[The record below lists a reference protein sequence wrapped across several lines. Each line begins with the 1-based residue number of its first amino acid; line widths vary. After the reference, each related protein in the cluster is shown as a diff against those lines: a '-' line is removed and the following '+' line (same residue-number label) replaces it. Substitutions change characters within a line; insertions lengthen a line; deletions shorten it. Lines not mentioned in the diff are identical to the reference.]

1 MKSVPRVMSTQHPDN
16 VRQPFFC
23 DGNVMEWE
31 DEIKEA
37 FYVYS
42 HLKCSEQL
50 WDYEG
55 KEVDNFVVKKLL
67 TRYEN
72 FFRKKTLGEDLRL
85 TFRVPN
91 PSVEKTEGKILVETL
106 MSIARS
112 SDTASLFYE
121 KEVVPVFEVAV
132 PMCASANDVLK
143 VKYFYRNF
151 ISGIENNTIVD
162 EKVGDWIGKVEPK
175 DIMIIPLVE
184 TKDAILDSGS
194 IIRNYLKETKEE
206 RLRFWI
212 ARSDTALNYSSL
224 GAVLII
230 KTALDRIGGV
240 AEETSAEILP
250 ILGCGSAP
258 FRGNFRPQDYQHIL
272 RGYPSV
278 HTFTIQSA
286 FKYDNEEE
294 QVRKAVEGIES
305 SGTGSP
311 VPVDAEKIMPV
322 VEKVGRVYAR
332 EISLIADMINRMAA
346 HVPNR
351 RMRKLHVGLFGY
363 ARSSEG
369 IRLPRAIKF
378 CAALYSYGLPPELL
392 GLSALDGKDID
403 VVEEAYPNFRKD
415 ISSSL
420 QYLNRENLKYFPKEI
435 QENVGK
441 VLEIGFDHQENRQ
454 HSTVT
459 KIIAG
464 NLGKQLPVEEDIL
477 RAGWIRGFL
486 G

>member
-1 MKSVPRVMSTQHPDN
+1 MRAVPRVMSTQHPDN

-42 HLKCSEQL
+42 HLKCKEQL

-72 FFRKKTLGEDLRL
+72 FFSRNTLGEDLRL
-85 TFRVPN
+85 TVRVPN
-91 PSVEKTEGKILVETL
+91 PAIEKTEGKILIETL

-112 SDTASLFYE
+112 SDTASLFYQ

-132 PMCASANDVLK
+132 PMCSSEKDALK
-143 VKYFYRNF
+143 VKQFYSKF
-151 ISGIENNTIVD
+151 VSGIENDSVVD
-162 EKVGDWIGKVEPK
+162 EKVKDWVGKIEPK
-175 DIMIIPLVE
+175 EISIIPLVE
-184 TKDAILDSGS
+184 TKEAILDSDR

-206 RLRFWI
+206 QLRFWI
-212 ARSDTALNYSSL
+212 ARSDPALNYSSL
-224 GAVLII
+224 GAVLMI
-230 KTALDRIGGV
+230 KTALDKIEKA
-240 AEETSAEILP
+240 AEDASAEVLP

-258 FRGNFRPQDYQHIL
+258 FRGNLRPQDYGHIL

-278 HTFTIQSA
+278 HTFTVQSS
-286 FKYDNEEE
+286 FKYDNEEDI
-294 QVRKAVEGIES
+294 VRDAVEGIES
-305 SGTGSP
+305 GKRGKP
-311 VPVDAEKIMPV
+311 VPVDQERIMPV
-322 VEKVGRVYAR
+322 FEKVSKAYAK

-363 ARSSEG
+363 ARSAEG
-369 IRLPRAIKF
+369 ITLPRAIKF
-378 CAALYSYGLPPELL
+378 CAALYSYGLPPEIL
-392 GLSALDGKDID
+392 GLGALSAKDVD
-403 VVEEAYPNFRKD
+403 TVEEVYPNFRKD
-415 ISSSL
+415 IGASL
-420 QYLNRENLKYFPKEI
+420 QYLNRENLKYFPE
-435 QENVGK
+435 
-441 VLEIGFDHQENRQ
+441 EIGASVGNVLKLGMDYEENRQ

-459 KIIAG
+459 KIIAR
-464 NLGKQLPVEEDIL
+464 NLEKQLPVEEDIL

>member
-1 MKSVPRVMSTQHPDN
+1 MRAVPRVMSTQHPDN

-23 DGNVMEWE
+23 DGTVMEWE

-42 HLKCSEQL
+42 HLKCKEQL

-67 TRYEN
+67 TRYDN
-72 FFRKKTLGEDLRL
+72 FFSKNTIGEDLRL

-91 PSVEKTEGKILVETL
+91 PNVEKTEGKILVETL

-132 PMCASANDVLK
+132 PMCSSEKDVLK

-151 ISGIENNTIVD
+151 ISGIENNMLVD
-162 EKVGDWIGKVEPK
+162 EKVKDWVGKIEPK
-175 DIMIIPLVE
+175 DIRIIPLVE
-184 TKDAILDSGS
+184 TKDAILGS
-194 IIRNYLKETKEE
+194 DKIIRNYLKETKEE
-206 RLRFWI
+206 QLRFWI
-212 ARSDTALNYSSL
+212 ARSDPALNYSSL

-230 KTALDRIGGV
+230 KTALDKINRA

-258 FRGNFRPQDYQHIL
+258 FRGNFRPQDYEHIL

-278 HTFTIQSA
+278 HTFTIQSS

-294 QVRKAVEGIES
+294 QVRKAVEGIE
-305 SGTGSP
+305 GGKTGKP
-311 VPVDAEKIMPV
+311 VPVDEERIAPV
-322 VEKVGRVYAR
+322 LDKVSKAYAK
-332 EISLIADMINRMAA
+332 EISLVADMINRMAA
-346 HVPNR
+346 HVPSR
-351 RMRKLHVGLFGY
+351 RMRKLHIGLFGY
-363 ARSSEG
+363 ARSSKG
-369 IRLPRAIKF
+369 ITLPRAIKF

-392 GLSALDGKDID
+392 GLSALDEKD
-403 VVEEAYPNFRKD
+403 VETVEGIYPNFRKD

-435 QENVGK
+435 QAGVEK
-441 VLEIGFDHQENRQ
+441 VLQLGMDYKENRP

-459 KIIAG
+459 RIIVR
-464 NLGKQLPVEEDIL
+464 NLEKQMPVEEDIL
-477 RAGWIRGFL
+477 RAGWLRGFL

>member
-1 MKSVPRVMSTQHPDN
+1 MGAVPRVMSTQHPDN

-67 TRYEN
+67 SRYETY
-72 FFRKKTLGEDLRL
+72 FRKKTLGEDLRL
-85 TFRVPN
+85 TLRVPN
-91 PSVEKTEGKILVETL
+91 PAVEKTEGKVLVETL

-121 KEVVPVFEVAV
+121 RGVVPVFEVAV
-132 PMCASANDVLK
+132 PMCSSEKDALK
-143 VKYFYRNF
+143 VRYFYRNF
-151 ISGIENNTIVD
+151 ISGIENNVLVD
-162 EKVGDWIGKVEPK
+162 EKVKDWIGKIEPK
-175 DIMIIPLVE
+175 DIGVIPLVE
-184 TKDAILDSGS
+184 TKDAILESDA
-194 IIRNYLKETKEE
+194 IIKKYLKETKDEH
-206 RLRFWI
+206 LRFWI

-230 KTALDRIGGV
+230 KTALDKIEKA
-240 AEETSAEILP
+240 AEEMSADVLP

-258 FRGNFRPQDYQHIL
+258 FRGNFRPRDYEHIL

-278 HTFTIQSA
+278 HTFTIQSS
-286 FKYDNEEE
+286 FKYDNDEEE
-294 QVRKAVEGIES
+294 VRKAVEGIEKK
-305 SGTGSP
+305 GRGKP
-311 VPVDAEKIMPV
+311 IQVEEERIMPV
-322 VEKVGRVYAR
+322 LDKVGMAYEK
-332 EISLIADMINRMAA
+332 EISLMADMINRMAA
-346 HVPNR
+346 YVPER

-363 ARSSEG
+363 SRSSKG
-369 IRLPRAIKF
+369 IHLPRAIKF
-378 CAALYSYGLPPELL
+378 CAALYSYGLPPEIL
-392 GLSALDGKDID
+392 GLGALGGKDIEI
-403 VVEEAYPNFRKD
+403 VEEVYPNFRKD
-415 ISSSL
+415 MATSL
-420 QYLNRENLKYFPKEI
+420 QYLNKENMKYFPREI
-435 QENVGK
+435 QNSVAR
-441 VLEIGFDHQENRQ
+441 VLELGMEYEENRP

-459 KIIAG
+459 RIIVK
-464 NLGKQLPVEEDIL
+464 NLEKQMPVEEDIL

>member
-1 MKSVPRVMSTQHPDN
+1 MRAVPRCMSTQHPDN

-42 HLKCSEQL
+42 HLKCKEQL

-85 TFRVPN
+85 TVRVPN

-132 PMCASANDVLK
+132 PMCSSEKDVLK

-151 ISGIENNTIVD
+151 ISGIENNAIVD
-162 EKVGDWIGKVEPK
+162 EKVKDWVGKVEPK
-175 DIMIIPLVE
+175 DVQIIPLVE
-184 TKDAILDSGS
+184 TKDAILGS
-194 IIRNYLKETKEE
+194 DRIIRNYLKETKEE
-206 RLRFWI
+206 QLRFWI
-212 ARSDTALNYSSL
+212 ARSDPALNYSSL

-230 KTALDRIGGV
+230 KTALDKINKV
-240 AEETSAEILP
+240 AEETSADILP

-258 FRGNFRPQDYQHIL
+258 FRGNFRPQDYEHIL

-278 HTFTIQSA
+278 HTFTLQSS

-294 QVRKAVEGIES
+294 QVRKAVEGIENHR
-305 SGTGSP
+305 TGKP
-311 VPVDAEKIMPV
+311 VPVDEERIVPV
-322 VEKVGRVYAR
+322 LEKVSKTYTK
-332 EISLIADMINRMAA
+332 EISLVADMINRMAA
-346 HVPNR
+346 HVPSR
-351 RMRKLHVGLFGY
+351 RMRKLHIGLFGY
-363 ARSSEG
+363 ARSSKG
-369 IRLPRAIKF
+369 ITLPRAIKF
-378 CAALYSYGLPPELL
+378 CAALYSYGLPPEIL
-392 GLSALDGKDID
+392 GLSALSGRDLE
-403 VVEEAYPNFRKD
+403 VMEEIYPNFRKD
-415 ISSSL
+415 IQLSL
-420 QYLNRENLKYFPKEI
+420 QYLNKDNLRYFPKEI
-435 QENVGK
+435 QSNVRK
-441 VLEIGFDHQENRQ
+441 VLELGIDYRENRP
-454 HSTVT
+454 HNTVT
-459 KIIAG
+459 TIIVK
-464 NLGKQLPVEEDIL
+464 NLEKQISVEEDIL

>member
-1 MKSVPRVMSTQHPDN
+1 MRTVPRCMSTQHPDN

-23 DGNVMEWE
+23 DGNVFNWE

-42 HLKCSEQL
+42 HLKCNEQL

-85 TFRVPN
+85 TVRVPN
-91 PSVEKTEGKILVETL
+91 PSIEKTEGKILVETL

-112 SDTASLFYE
+112 SDTASLFYS
-121 KEVVPVFEVAV
+121 KDIVPVFEVAV
-132 PMCASANDVLK
+132 PMCSSERDALK

-162 EKVGDWIGKVEPK
+162 EKVKDWVGKVEPK
-175 DIMIIPLVE
+175 DIQIIPLVE
-184 TKDAILDSGS
+184 TREAILDSDK
-194 IIRNYLKETKEE
+194 IIKNYLKETKEE
-206 RLRFWI
+206 QLRFWI
-212 ARSDTALNYSSL
+212 ARSDPALNYSSL

-230 KTALDRIGGV
+230 KTALDKISKV

-258 FRGNFRPQDYQHIL
+258 FRGNFKPQDYEHVL

-278 HTFTIQSA
+278 HTFTIQSS
-286 FKYDNEEE
+286 FKYDNDEEL
-294 QVRKAVEGIES
+294 VRKAVDGIES
-305 SGTGSP
+305 RKTGKP
-311 VPVDAEKIMPV
+311 VPVDEEEIMPV
-322 VEKVGRVYAR
+322 LDKVSKTYAR

-346 HVPNR
+346 HVPSR

-363 ARSSEG
+363 ARSSNG
-369 IRLPRAIKF
+369 ITLPRAIKF
-378 CAALYSYGLPPELL
+378 CASLYSYGFPPEIL
-392 GLSALDGKDID
+392 GLAALNEKDLDIIEK
-403 VVEEAYPNFRKD
+403 VYPNFRKD
-415 ISSSL
+415 IQLSL
-420 QYLNRENLKYFPKEI
+420 QYLNKDNLKYFPKEI
-435 QENVGK
+435 QANMEHVLKLGIDYKENK
-441 VLEIGFDHQENRQ
+441 P

-459 KIIAG
+459 EIIVR
-464 NLGKQLPVEEDIL
+464 NLEKQMPVGEDIL

>member
-1 MKSVPRVMSTQHPDN
+1 MGAVPRVMSTQHPDN

-23 DGNVMEWE
+23 DGTIMGWE

-42 HLKCSEQL
+42 HLKCNEQL

-72 FFRKKTLGEDLRL
+72 FFRKKTLGDDIRL
-85 TFRVPN
+85 TVRVPN
-91 PSVEKTEGKILVETL
+91 PSIEKTEGKVLVETL

-121 KEVVPVFEVAV
+121 KDTVPVFEVAV
-132 PMCASANDVLK
+132 PMCSSEKDILK

-151 ISGIENNTIVD
+151 ISGIGDNTLVD
-162 EKVGDWIGKVEPK
+162 EKVKDWVGKIEPK
-175 DIMIIPLVE
+175 EIQIIPLVE
-184 TKDAILDSGS
+184 TKEAILNSDN
-194 IIRNYLKETKEE
+194 IIKNYIKETKEE
-206 RLRFWI
+206 QLRFWI
-212 ARSDTALNYSSL
+212 ARSDPALNYSSL

-230 KTALDRIGGV
+230 KNALDKINSI

-258 FRGNFRPQDYQHIL
+258 LRGNFKPQDYEHIL

-278 HTFTIQSA
+278 HTFTVQSS
-286 FKYDNEEE
+286 FKYDNDEEE
-294 QVRKAVEGIES
+294 VRKAIEGIEKKK
-305 SGTGSP
+305 TGKP
-311 VPVDAEKIMPV
+311 VPVDEKRIMPV
-322 VEKVGRVYAR
+322 LDKVSRTYEK
-332 EISLIADMINRMAA
+332 EISVLANMINRMAA
-346 HVPNR
+346 HVPSR

-363 ARSSEG
+363 ARSSKG
-369 IRLPRAIKF
+369 ITLPRAIKF
-378 CAALYSYGLPPELL
+378 CAALYSYGLPPEIL
-392 GLSALDGKDID
+392 GLAALDEKDFD
-403 VVEEAYPNFRKD
+403 AVEEIYPNFRKD
-415 ISSSL
+415 ISVSM
-420 QYLNRENLKYFPKEI
+420 QYLNKDNLKYFPKEI
-435 QENVGK
+435 RENVEK
-441 VLEIGFDHQENRQ
+441 VLELGIDYKENRP
-454 HSTVT
+454 HNTVT
-459 KIIAG
+459 KIIVK
-464 NLGKQLPVEEDIL
+464 NLEKQMPVEEDIL

>member
-1 MKSVPRVMSTQHPDN
+1 MGAVPRVMSTQHPDN

-23 DGNVMEWE
+23 DGTIMGWE

-42 HLKCSEQL
+42 HLKCNEQL

-72 FFRKKTLGEDLRL
+72 FFRKKTLGEDIRL
-85 TFRVPN
+85 TVRVPN
-91 PSVEKTEGKILVETL
+91 PSIEKTEGKVLVETL

-121 KEVVPVFEVAV
+121 KDTVPVFEVAV
-132 PMCASANDVLK
+132 PMCSSEKDILK

-151 ISGIENNTIVD
+151 ISGIGDNTLVD
-162 EKVGDWIGKVEPK
+162 EKVKDWVGKIEPK
-175 DIMIIPLVE
+175 EIQIIPLVE
-184 TKDAILDSGS
+184 TKEAILNSDN
-194 IIRNYLKETKEE
+194 IIKNYIKETKEE
-206 RLRFWI
+206 QLRFWI
-212 ARSDTALNYSSL
+212 ARSDPALNYSSL

-230 KTALDRIGGV
+230 KNALDKINSI

-258 FRGNFRPQDYQHIL
+258 FRGNFKPQDYEHIL

-278 HTFTIQSA
+278 HTFTVQSS
-286 FKYDNEEE
+286 FKYDNDEEE
-294 QVRKAVEGIES
+294 VRKAIEGIEKKK
-305 SGTGSP
+305 TGKP
-311 VPVDAEKIMPV
+311 VPVDEKRIMPV
-322 VEKVGRVYAR
+322 LDKVSRTYEK
-332 EISLIADMINRMAA
+332 EISVLANMINRMAA
-346 HVPNR
+346 HVPSR

-363 ARSSEG
+363 ARSSKG
-369 IRLPRAIKF
+369 ITLPRAIKF
-378 CAALYSYGLPPELL
+378 CAALYSYGLPPEIL
-392 GLSALDGKDID
+392 GLAALDEKDFD
-403 VVEEAYPNFRKD
+403 AVEEIYPNFRKD
-415 ISSSL
+415 ISVSM
-420 QYLNRENLKYFPKEI
+420 QYLNKDNLKYFPKEI
-435 QENVGK
+435 RENVEK
-441 VLEIGFDHQENRQ
+441 VLELGIDYKENRP
-454 HSTVT
+454 HNTVT
-459 KIIAG
+459 KIIVK
-464 NLGKQLPVEEDIL
+464 NLEKQMPVEEDIL